1 VSKVGDLARAQ
12 AYRVDTHDGRVGS
25 VAAVLPRA
33 GGEPGYLLVHTG
45 LMSCQLTSVPFAAVE
60 DVDPERRRVV
70 LRESSVV
77 EEAGHHGSRDSIV
90 VRT

>member
-1 VSKVGDLARAQ
+1 MSKVGDLACAQ
-12 AYRVDTHDGRVGS
+12 AYRVDTHDGRIGS
-25 VAAVLPRA
+25 VAAVLLRA

-70 LRESSVV
+70 LRESPLVD
-77 EEAGHHGSRDSIV
+77 EAGHHGSRDPIAI
-90 VRT
+90 RT

>member
-1 VSKVGDLARAQ
+1 MSKVGDLARAQ
-12 AYRVDTHDGRVGS
+12 AYRVDTHDGRIGS

-60 DVDPERRRVV
+60 DIDPERRRVL
-70 LRESSVV
+70 LRESPVV
-77 EEAGHHGSRDSIV
+77 EEAGHHGSRDPIV